1 MYGLAV
7 HFVTDNYLVLVSFIY
22 LLVTD
27 RMLLELINW
36 RGLSVEQMHPTLLVS
51 LRLCV
56 TMRLKEIISETGT
69 LLDGNEMTSRQA
81 VYIMA
86 F

>member
-1 MYGLAV
+1 
-7 HFVTDNYLVLVSFIY
+7 
-22 LLVTD
+22 
-27 RMLLELINW
+27 
-36 RGLSVEQMHPTLLVS
+36 MHPTLLVS